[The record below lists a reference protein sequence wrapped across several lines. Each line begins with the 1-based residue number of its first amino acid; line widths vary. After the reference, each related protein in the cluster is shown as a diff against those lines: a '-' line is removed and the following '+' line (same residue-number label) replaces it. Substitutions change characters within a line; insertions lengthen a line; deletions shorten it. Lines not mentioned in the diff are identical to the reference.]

1 VIFPRYP
8 WNRWR
13 GKHTRKI
20 AKYATTRERET
31 STLIMAEKRVT
42 ANNTNGNAV
51 RRDCKKK
58 KGKNGTTLRNY
69 YTRVVLSR
77 RGRRRVFSVSLNL
90 YYHDAVSI
98 MFPAPNVSPYIYC
111 ACSRIIGNE
120 RSRSFTAS
128 LRTRNNVSLL
138 VSASFD
144 HRQFDY
150 RRLRHFAAAA
160 QTSRLRC
167 NR

>member
-1 VIFPRYP
+1 VESLAGKAHSQ
-8 WNRWR
+8 NREIR
-13 GKHTRKI
+13 DDEG
-20 AKYATTRERET
+20 EGD
-31 STLIMAEKRVT
+31 VD
-42 ANNTNGNAV
+42 ANNG
-51 RRDCKKK
+51 RKESHSEQYEGKCRSSRLQKK

>member
-1 VIFPRYP
+1 VESLAGKAHSQ
-8 WNRWR
+8 NREIR
-13 GKHTRKI
+13 DDEGEGDVDANNGRKESQRTIRREMPFVAI
-20 AKYATTRERET
+20 AKE
-31 STLIMAEKRVT
+31 
-42 ANNTNGNAV
+42 
-51 RRDCKKK
+51 